1 LLKSKEVA
9 EKAYRPVKKY
19 IAYLKG
25 LEMLEI
31 VGINAENSILISGA
45 RREIR
50 LVALRFIPSS
60 NDERVRDKVY
70 RN

>member
-1 LLKSKEVA
+1 MVFP
-9 EKAYRPVKKY
+9 EKAFVREPKTLEKK
-19 IAYLKG
+19 IKK
-25 LEMLEI
+25 EKEQ
-31 VGINAENSILISGA
+31 VDISGA